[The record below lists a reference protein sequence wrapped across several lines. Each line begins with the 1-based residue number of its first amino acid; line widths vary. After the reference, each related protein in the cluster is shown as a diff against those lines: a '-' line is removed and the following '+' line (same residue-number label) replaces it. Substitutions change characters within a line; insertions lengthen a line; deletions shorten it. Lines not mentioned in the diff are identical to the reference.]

1 MTRQKNQLVG
11 TLCILAKKSFELEE
25 KLKHASILSD
35 NLAALEVEQQVKGGG
50 PSPLYN
56 IGNDTSGVMC

>member
-1 MTRQKNQLVG
+1 M
-11 TLCILAKKSFELEE
+11 
-25 KLKHASILSD
+25 KHASILSD

-56 IGNDTSGVMC
+56 IGNDTSGVMCCLLESPVQERHRQTGKSPAKGH